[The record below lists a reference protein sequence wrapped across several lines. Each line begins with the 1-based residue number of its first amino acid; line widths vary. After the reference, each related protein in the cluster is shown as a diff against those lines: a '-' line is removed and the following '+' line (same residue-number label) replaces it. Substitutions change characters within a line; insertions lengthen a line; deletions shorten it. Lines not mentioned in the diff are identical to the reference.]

1 MISYVGED
9 VEQGKYSSITGRPVL
24 LFSHYGLKAFTTTA
38 RIMEISM
45 AIPQEF
51 GINLPQ
57 DLYILLLYIHPKDIP
72 SYHKNTCS
80 TMLIADLLIIS
91 RNWKQPEMFLNKLMA
106 KENVVH

>member
-1 MISYVGED
+1 MLVRMWSKGNTHPSLVGL
-9 VEQGKYSSITGRPVL
+9 YSCSATM
-24 LFSHYGLKAFTTTA
+24 K
-38 RIMEISM
+38 ISM

-57 DLYILLLYIHPKDIP
+57 DLYIQLLYIHPKDIP

-91 RNWKQPEMFLNKLMA
+91 RNWKQLEMFLNKLMA